1 MYYAYILTY
10 DPDFDYFIYYD
21 SLSNVC
27 AMESVWD
34 DASESPIGFY
44 IYDYPGYEGYGY
56 CPSDWTYATTGT
68 DDTGD
73 YMTGSDGTYMYV
85 YTVDEFDTAYAEYE
99 SSTSYT
105 DYYYYDYYD
114 YYSYDSYGYYDYYYG
129 AYYDSWYGDY
139 YEGGDWDDDD
149 WSMGGDMG
157 NFTSEAR
164 GAVMDYF
171 WYALDTNEE
180 GGNSTD
186 TCDTNMDCD
195 GNGQTMCC
203 VNIVS
208 TSEDGMTDQ
217 MFRCMNRGV
226 AEMSWEQTLTTDSGD
241 DMYVNL
247 KCMADGAAFLKA
259 GLASVFVLIASTY

>member
-1 MYYAYILTY
+1 MGY
-10 DPDFDYFIYYD
+10 DYYD
-21 SLSNVC
+21 
-27 AMESVWD
+27 
-34 DASESPIGFY
+34 
-44 IYDYPGYEGYGY
+44 YDYY
-56 CPSDWTYATTGT
+56 
-68 DDTGD
+68 D
-73 YMTGSDGTYMYV
+73 YYYYDYY
-85 YTVDEFDTAYAEYE
+85 YYDYYDYDY
-99 SSTSYT
+99 YDYYYYDYYDYYYYDYYYYDYYDY

-129 AYYDSWYGDY
+129 AYYDSMYGDY
-139 YEGGDWDDDD
+139 YEGGDWDMDDDD
-149 WSMGGDMG
+149 WSDMG

-171 WYALDTNEE
+171 WYALDTNEN
-180 GGNSTD
+180 GGNSTS

-208 TSEDGMTDQ
+208 TSDDGMTDQ

>member
-1 MYYAYILTY
+1 
-10 DPDFDYFIYYD
+10 
-21 SLSNVC
+21 
-27 AMESVWD
+27 
-34 DASESPIGFY
+34 
-44 IYDYPGYEGYGY
+44 
-56 CPSDWTYATTGT
+56 
-68 DDTGD
+68 
-73 YMTGSDGTYMYV
+73 MYV
-85 YTVDEFDTAYAEYE
+85 YTVDEFDTAFAEYE
-99 SSTSYT
+99 ASYYSYDSYDDYDYYDYYYYDYYYYDYYDYDYYDYYDYDYYYYDYYDYDYYDYYYYDYYYYDYYDYDYYDYYYYDYY

-129 AYYDSWYGDY
+129 AYYDSMYGDY
-139 YEGGDWDDDD
+139 YEGGDWD
-149 WSMGGDMG
+149 MGGDWDDMG

-171 WYALDTNEE
+171 WYALDTNED
-180 GGNSTD
+180 GGNSTN

-208 TSEDGMTDQ
+208 TSEDGMTTDQ